1 MAPWIRHFHS
11 FVFTYLFFYI
21 VDEDECASAPCRNG
35 GTCVDGIDTYFCRC
49 TEGFGGRNCETS
61 ECRDWLFRRKHCSFS
76 TVDWTS
82 FIFGLLK
89 VFLFSRLSVP
99 TGCSFRAGRFRKCG

>member
-61 ECRDWLFRRKHCSFS
+61 GYRDWLFRRN
-76 TVDWTS
+76 T
-82 FIFGLLK
+82 L
-89 VFLFSRLSVP
+89 FLFD
-99 TGCSFRAGRFRKCG
+99 C